1 LPNSVAKKCPIPERH
16 SRRSRTCTVSRIGRS
31 GNARD
36 MAGVLLSIAES
47 LFPHSSVRPANI
59 HGGLSRHDRSAA
71 FQGGMLQLVRKRSR
85 KTAFW
90 TFPLGVRGSEVT
102 NSTAFGTL

>member
-1 LPNSVAKKCPIPERH
+1 MPIPEKH

-47 LFPHSSVRPANI
+47 LFPHHRFDLQIFMADCRDTIAVQ
-59 HGGLSRHDRSAA
+59 HSRA
-71 FQGGMLQLVRKRSR
+71 GGML
-85 KTAFW
+85 
-90 TFPLGVRGSEVT
+90 
-102 NSTAFGTL
+102 